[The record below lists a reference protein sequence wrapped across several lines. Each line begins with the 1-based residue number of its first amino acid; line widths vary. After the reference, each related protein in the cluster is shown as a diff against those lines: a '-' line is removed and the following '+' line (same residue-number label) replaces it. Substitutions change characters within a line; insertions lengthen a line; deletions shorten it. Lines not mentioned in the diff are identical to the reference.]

1 MDAFC
6 IKTSRIGGDV
16 MSIILGLDMSS
27 HKSGYALFNNDKLLD
42 YGLWEITSDEEQDW
56 RKRIAYMA
64 DCVGK
69 YCDEHK
75 VDKIYAEDV
84 PPIVQNSQTVK
95 VLSALQGMLIAVA
108 VQSHVK
114 IEFIPVKTWKQK
126 VGINLTSSHE
136 YNVVKQNF
144 KDYYGNKANRYI
156 EKLKN
161 TTKAYEKKMSIDY
174 VNQTFGLNL
183 IYKSPSSKKNQDDI
197 ADAICIG
204 YFYLCESPYC
214 IKSFSEITNEIY
226 NNIIK

>member
-1 MDAFC
+1 
-6 IKTSRIGGDV
+6 

-64 DCVGK
+64 NCVAK
-69 YCDEHK
+69 YCDKHK

-84 PPIVQNSQTVK
+84 PPTIQNSQTVK

-136 YNVVKQNF
+136 YNVIKQNF
-144 KDYYGNKANRYI
+144 KNYYGNKANRYI

-204 YFYLCESPYC
+204 YFYLCDSPYC

>member
-1 MDAFC
+1 
-6 IKTSRIGGDV
+6 
-16 MSIILGLDMSS
+16 
-27 HKSGYALFNNDKLLD
+27 
-42 YGLWEITSDEEQDW
+42 
-56 RKRIAYMA
+56 
-64 DCVGK
+64 
-69 YCDEHK
+69 
-75 VDKIYAEDV
+75 
-84 PPIVQNSQTVK
+84 
-95 VLSALQGMLIAVA
+95 MLIAVA

-126 VGINLTSSHE
+126 IGINLTSSHE
-136 YNVVKQNF
+136 YNVIKQNF

-156 EKLKN
+156 DKLKN